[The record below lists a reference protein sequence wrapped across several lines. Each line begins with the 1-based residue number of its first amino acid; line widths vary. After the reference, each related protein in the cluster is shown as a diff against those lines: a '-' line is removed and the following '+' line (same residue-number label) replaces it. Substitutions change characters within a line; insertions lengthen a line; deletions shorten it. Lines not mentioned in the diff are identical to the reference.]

1 MTWRDSLY
9 PHEYIQYL
17 VHFHG
22 DRDYFECHEIL
33 EEYWKKND
41 PGNKDSIWVGLI
53 LLSVSNYHH
62 RRANFNGAKRT
73 LKKAIKIFLLQEKSL
88 KSLRL
93 NQEQLMSLLQQ
104 RLDMMEKEIAYNNFD
119 LPIYDSS
126 LIDACKKTASKMGIK
141 RGSESDLMNM
151 DIIHKHLVRDRTS
164 VIEERNRAV
173 KFRKGNK

>member
-1 MTWRDSLY
+1 MIWGDSLY
-9 PHEYIQYL
+9 PQEYIQYL

-53 LLSVSNYHH
+53 QLSVSSYHH

-73 LKKAIKIFLLQEKSL
+73 LIKAMKIFLLQEKSL
-88 KSLRL
+88 KALIL
-93 NQEQLMSLLQQ
+93 NQEQLMPLLQK
-104 RLDMMEKEIAYNNFD
+104 RLDMIEKEIAYNHFD
-119 LPIYDSS
+119 LPIYDSI
-126 LIDACKKTASKMGIK
+126 LLDACKETASKMGMK
-141 RGSESDLMNM
+141 WGNNSDLTNM